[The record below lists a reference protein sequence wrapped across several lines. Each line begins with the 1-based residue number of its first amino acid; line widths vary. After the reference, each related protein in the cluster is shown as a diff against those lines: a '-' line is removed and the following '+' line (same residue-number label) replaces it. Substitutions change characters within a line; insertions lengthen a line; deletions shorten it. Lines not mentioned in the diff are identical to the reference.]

1 MQIIIT
7 NADGTERTF
16 DCSVQ
21 TAAPIANLT
30 RGREWKSIAVIGTAD
45 EVKAAFVDGI
55 TYRQQWESAIVAEDG
70 TQTSETQTRDLS
82 DYCVAGDVVDTRD
95 GIVTVYMG
103 RRTPIE
109 LLQDELAAMDAA
121 MQEGVNSVE

>member
-16 DCSVQ
+16 DCPVQQ
-21 TAAPIANLT
+21 TAPISNLT
-30 RGREWKSIAVIGTAD
+30 RGREWKAIAVVGTAD

-55 TYRQQWESAIVAEDG
+55 SYRQQWESAIIAEDG
-70 TQTSETQTRDLS
+70 TQTTETQTRDLS

-95 GIVTVYMG
+95 GNVTVYMG
-103 RRTPIE
+103 RKTEVEKLRE
-109 LLQDELAAMDAA
+109 QVEVLDVLLGEEA
-121 MQEGVNSVE
+121 

>member
-16 DCSVQ
+16 DCPVQ
-21 TAAPIANLT
+21 TAAPISNLT

-55 TYRQQWESAIVAEDG
+55 TYRQQWESAIIAEDG
-70 TQTSETQTRDLS
+70 TQTTETQTRDLS

-95 GIVTVYMG
+95 GNVTVYMG
-103 RRTPIE
+103 RKTEVEKLRE
-109 LLQDELAAMDAA
+109 QVEVLDVLLGEEA
-121 MQEGVNSVE
+121 

>member
-16 DCSVQ
+16 AWPVQ
-21 TAAPIANLT
+21 TAAPISPVP
-30 RGREWKSIAVIGTAD
+30 RGREWKAIAVVGTAD

-55 TYRQQWESAIVAEDG
+55 SYRQQWESAIIAEDG
-70 TQTSETQTRDLS
+70 TQTTETQTRDLS

-95 GIVTVYMG
+95 GNVTVYMG
-103 RRTPIE
+103 RKTEVEKLRE
-109 LLQDELAAMDAA
+109 QVEVLDVLLGEEA
-121 MQEGVNSVE
+121 

>member
-16 DCSVQ
+16 DCPVQ
-21 TAAPIANLT
+21 QAAPIANLT

-55 TYRQQWESAIVAEDG
+55 TYRQQWESAIIAEDG
-70 TQTSETQTRDLS
+70 TQTTEIQTRDLS

-95 GIVTVYMG
+95 GNVTVYMG
-103 RRTPIE
+103 RKTEVEKLRE
-109 LLQDELAAMDAA
+109 QVDVLGVLLGEEA
-121 MQEGVNSVE
+121 

>member
-7 NADGTERTF
+7 NADGTERAF
-16 DCSVQ
+16 DCPVQ
-21 TAAPIANLT
+21 TAAPILNLT

-55 TYRQQWESAIVAEDG
+55 TYRQQWESAIIAEDG
-70 TQTSETQTRDLS
+70 TQTTETQTRDLS

-95 GIVTVYMG
+95 GNVTVYMG
-103 RRTPIE
+103 RKTEVEKLRE
-109 LLQDELAAMDAA
+109 QVDVLDVLLGEEA
-121 MQEGVNSVE
+121 

>member
-16 DCSVQ
+16 DCPVQ
-21 TAAPIANLT
+21 QTAPIANLT
-30 RGREWKSIAVIGTAD
+30 RGREWKAIAVVGTAD

-55 TYRQQWESAIVAEDG
+55 TYRQQWESAIIAEDG

-95 GIVTVYMG
+95 GNVTVYMG
-103 RRTPIE
+103 RKTEVEKLRE
-109 LLQDELAAMDAA
+109 QVDVLDVLLGEEA
-121 MQEGVNSVE
+121 

>member
-7 NADGTERTF
+7 NADGTERAF
-16 DCSVQ
+16 DCPVQ
-21 TAAPIANLT
+21 TAAPISNLT

-55 TYRQQWESAIVAEDG
+55 TYRQQWESAIIAEDG
-70 TQTSETQTRDLS
+70 TQTTETQTRDLS

-95 GIVTVYMG
+95 GNVTVYMG
-103 RRTPIE
+103 RKTEVEKLRE
-109 LLQDELAAMDAA
+109 QVDVLDVLLGEEA
-121 MQEGVNSVE
+121 

>member
-16 DCSVQ
+16 DCPVQ
-21 TAAPIANLT
+21 TAAPISNLT

-45 EVKAAFVDGI
+45 DVKAAFVDGI
-55 TYRQQWESAIVAEDG
+55 TYRQQWESAIIAEDG
-70 TQTSETQTRDLS
+70 TQTTETQTRDLS

-95 GIVTVYMG
+95 GNVTVYMG
-103 RRTPIE
+103 RKTEVEKLRE
-109 LLQDELAAMDAA
+109 QVDVLDVLLGEEA
-121 MQEGVNSVE
+121 

>member
-7 NADGTERTF
+7 NADGTERAF
-16 DCSVQ
+16 DCPVQ
-21 TAAPIANLT
+21 PAAPISNLT

-55 TYRQQWESAIVAEDG
+55 TYRQQWESAIIAEDG

-95 GIVTVYMG
+95 GNVTVYMG
-103 RRTPIE
+103 RKTEVEKLRE
-109 LLQDELAAMDAA
+109 QVDVLDVLLGEEA
-121 MQEGVNSVE
+121 

>member
-16 DCSVQ
+16 DCPVQ
-21 TAAPIANLT
+21 PAAPISNLT
-30 RGREWKSIAVIGTAD
+30 RGREWKAIAVIGTAD

-55 TYRQQWESAIVAEDG
+55 TYRQQWESAITAEDG
-70 TQTSETQTRDLS
+70 TQTTETQTRDLS

-95 GIVTVYMG
+95 GNVTVYMG
-103 RRTPIE
+103 RKTEVEKLRE
-109 LLQDELAAMDAA
+109 QVDVLDVLLGEEA
-121 MQEGVNSVE
+121 

>member
-16 DCSVQ
+16 DCPVQ
-21 TAAPIANLT
+21 TAAPISNLT

-45 EVKAAFVDGI
+45 EVKAAFVDSI
-55 TYRQQWESAIVAEDG
+55 TYRQQWESAIIAEDG
-70 TQTSETQTRDLS
+70 TQTTETQTRDLS

-95 GIVTVYMG
+95 GNVTVYMG
-103 RRTPIE
+103 RKTEVEKLRE
-109 LLQDELAAMDAA
+109 QVDVLDVLLGEEA
-121 MQEGVNSVE
+121 

>member
-16 DCSVQ
+16 ECPVQ
-21 TAAPIANLT
+21 TAAPITNLT
-30 RGREWKSIAVIGTAD
+30 RGREWKSISVIGTAD

-55 TYRQQWESAIVAEDG
+55 TYRQQWESAIIAEDG
-70 TQTSETQTRDLS
+70 TQTTETQTRDLS

-95 GIVTVYMG
+95 GNVTVYMG
-103 RRTPIE
+103 RKTEVEKLRE
-109 LLQDELAAMDAA
+109 QVDVLDVLLGEEA
-121 MQEGVNSVE
+121 

>member
-7 NADGTERTF
+7 REDGTERAF
-16 DCSVQ
+16 DCPVQ
-21 TAAPIANLT
+21 TAAPISNLT

-55 TYRQQWESAIVAEDG
+55 TYRQQWESSIIAEDG

-82 DYCVAGDVVDTRD
+82 DYCVAGDVVDTR
-95 GIVTVYMG
+95 GGNVTVYMG
-103 RRTPIE
+103 RKTEVEKLRE
-109 LLQDELAAMDAA
+109 QVDVLDVLLGEEA
-121 MQEGVNSVE
+121 

>member
-16 DCSVQ
+16 DCPVQ
-21 TAAPIANLT
+21 PAAPISNLT

-55 TYRQQWESAIVAEDG
+55 TYRRQWESAIIAEDG
-70 TQTSETQTRDLS
+70 TQTTETQTRDLS

-95 GIVTVYMG
+95 GNVTVYMG
-103 RRTPIE
+103 RKTEVEKLRE
-109 LLQDELAAMDAA
+109 QVDVLDVLLGEEA
-121 MQEGVNSVE
+121 

>member
-1 MQIIIT
+1 MQIIIA

-16 DCSVQ
+16 DCPVQ
-21 TAAPIANLT
+21 PAAPISNLT

-55 TYRQQWESAIVAEDG
+55 TYRQQWESAIIAEDG
-70 TQTSETQTRDLS
+70 TQTSEVQTRDLS

-95 GIVTVYMG
+95 GNVTVYMG
-103 RRTPIE
+103 RKTEVEKLRE
-109 LLQDELAAMDAA
+109 QVEVLDVLLGEEA
-121 MQEGVNSVE
+121 

>member
-7 NADGTERTF
+7 NADGTERAF
-16 DCSVQ
+16 DCPVQ
-21 TAAPIANLT
+21 PAAPISNLT

-55 TYRQQWESAIVAEDG
+55 TYRQQWESAVIAEGG

-95 GIVTVYMG
+95 GNVTVYMG
-103 RRTPIE
+103 RKTEVEKLRE
-109 LLQDELAAMDAA
+109 QVEVLDVLLGEEA
-121 MQEGVNSVE
+121 

>member
-16 DCSVQ
+16 DCPVQ
-21 TAAPIANLT
+21 PAAPISNLT
-30 RGREWKSIAVIGTAD
+30 RGREWKSIFVIGTAD

-55 TYRQQWESAIVAEDG
+55 TYRQQWESAIIAEDG

-95 GIVTVYMG
+95 GNVTVYMG
-103 RRTPIE
+103 RKTEVEKLRE
-109 LLQDELAAMDAA
+109 QVDVLDVLLGEEA
-121 MQEGVNSVE
+121 

>member
-7 NADGTERTF
+7 NADGTERAF
-16 DCSVQ
+16 DCPVQ
-21 TAAPIANLT
+21 PAAPISNLT

-55 TYRQQWESAIVAEDG
+55 TYRQQWESAIIAEDG
-70 TQTSETQTRDLS
+70 TQTTETQTRDLS

-95 GIVTVYMG
+95 GNVTVYMG
-103 RRTPIE
+103 RKTEVEKLRE
-109 LLQDELAAMDAA
+109 QVDVVDVLLGEEA
-121 MQEGVNSVE
+121 

>member
-16 DCSVQ
+16 DCPVQ
-21 TAAPIANLT
+21 QAAPISNLT

-55 TYRQQWESAIVAEDG
+55 SYRQQWESAIIAEDG
-70 TQTSETQTRDLS
+70 TQTTETQTRDLS

-95 GIVTVYMG
+95 GNVTVYMG
-103 RRTPIE
+103 RKTEVEKLRE
-109 LLQDELAAMDAA
+109 QVEVLDVLLGEEA
-121 MQEGVNSVE
+121 

>member
-16 DCSVQ
+16 ECPMQ
-21 TAAPIANLT
+21 PAAPISNLT

-55 TYRQQWESAIVAEDG
+55 SYRQQWESAIIAEDG
-70 TQTSETQTRDLS
+70 TQTTETQTRDLS

-95 GIVTVYMG
+95 GNVTVYMG
-103 RRTPIE
+103 RKTEVEKLRE
-109 LLQDELAAMDAA
+109 QVEVLDVLLGEEA
-121 MQEGVNSVE
+121 

>member
-16 DCSVQ
+16 DCPVQ
-21 TAAPIANLT
+21 PAAPISNLT
-30 RGREWKSIAVIGTAD
+30 RGREWKSISVVGTAD

-55 TYRQQWESAIVAEDG
+55 TYRQQWESTVIAEDG
-70 TQTSETQTRDLS
+70 TQTTETQTRDLS

-95 GIVTVYMG
+95 GNVTVYMG
-103 RRTPIE
+103 RKTEVEKLRE
-109 LLQDELAAMDAA
+109 QVDVLDVLLGEEA
-121 MQEGVNSVE
+121 

>member
-16 DCSVQ
+16 DCPMQ
-21 TAAPIANLT
+21 QAAPISNLT
-30 RGREWKSIAVIGTAD
+30 RGREWKAISVVGTAD

-55 TYRQQWESAIVAEDG
+55 TYRQQWESAIIAEDG
-70 TQTSETQTRDLS
+70 TQTTETQTRDMS

-95 GIVTVYMG
+95 GNVTVYMG
-103 RRTPIE
+103 RKTEVEKLRE
-109 LLQDELAAMDAA
+109 QVEVLDVLLGEEA
-121 MQEGVNSVE
+121 

>member
-16 DCSVQ
+16 DCPAQ
-21 TAAPIANLT
+21 PAAPIANLT
-30 RGREWKSIAVIGTAD
+30 RGREWKAISVVGTAD

-55 TYRQQWESAIVAEDG
+55 SYRQQWESAIIAEDG
-70 TQTSETQTRDLS
+70 TQTTETQTRDLS

-95 GIVTVYMG
+95 GNVTVYMG
-103 RRTPIE
+103 RKTEVEKLRE
-109 LLQDELAAMDAA
+109 QVEVLDVLLGEEA
-121 MQEGVNSVE
+121 

>member
-16 DCSVQ
+16 DCPVQ

-30 RGREWKSIAVIGTAD
+30 RGREWKSISVIGTAD

-55 TYRQQWESAIVAEDG
+55 TYRQQWESAIIAEDG
-70 TQTSETQTRDLS
+70 TQTTETQTRDLS

-95 GIVTVYMG
+95 GNVTVYMG
-103 RRTPIE
+103 RKTE
-109 LLQDELAAMDAA
+109 VEKLQEQVDVLDVLLGEEA
-121 MQEGVNSVE
+121 

>member
-7 NADGTERTF
+7 NADGTERAF
-16 DCSVQ
+16 DCPVQ
-21 TAAPIANLT
+21 PAAPISNLT

-55 TYRQQWESAIVAEDG
+55 VYRQQWESAIIAEDG
-70 TQTSETQTRDLS
+70 TQTTETQTRDLS

-95 GIVTVYMG
+95 GNVTVYMG
-103 RRTPIE
+103 RKTEVEKLRE
-109 LLQDELAAMDAA
+109 QVEVLDVLLGEEA
-121 MQEGVNSVE
+121 

>member
-16 DCSVQ
+16 DCPVQ
-21 TAAPIANLT
+21 TAAPISNLT

-45 EVKAAFVDGI
+45 EVKAAFVDCI
-55 TYRQQWESAIVAEDG
+55 TYRQQWESAIIAEDG
-70 TQTSETQTRDLS
+70 TQTTETQTRDLS

-95 GIVTVYMG
+95 GNVTVYMG
-103 RRTPIE
+103 RKTEVEKLRE
-109 LLQDELAAMDAA
+109 QVDVLDVLLGEEA
-121 MQEGVNSVE
+121 

>member
-16 DCSVQ
+16 DCPVQ
-21 TAAPIANLT
+21 TAAPISNLT

-45 EVKAAFVDGI
+45 EVKDAFVDGI
-55 TYRQQWESAIVAEDG
+55 TYRQQWESAVIAEDG
-70 TQTSETQTRDLS
+70 TQTTETQTRDLS

-95 GIVTVYMG
+95 GNVTVYMG
-103 RRTPIE
+103 RKTEVEKLRE
-109 LLQDELAAMDAA
+109 QVDVLDVLLGEEA
-121 MQEGVNSVE
+121 